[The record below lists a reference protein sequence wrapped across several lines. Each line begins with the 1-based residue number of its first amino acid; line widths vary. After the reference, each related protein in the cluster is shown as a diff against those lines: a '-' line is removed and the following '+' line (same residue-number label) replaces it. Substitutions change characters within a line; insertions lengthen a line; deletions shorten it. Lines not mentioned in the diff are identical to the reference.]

1 MDESKTTLL
10 TLYLTLICVYYYY
23 CFSDDEST
31 VPPGQAGAE
40 IFSCPDDY
48 IVIGGIR
55 LCGDKLND
63 GSLIEDFTMN
73 APVTGIS

>member
-1 MDESKTTLL
+1 LADG
-10 TLYLTLICVYYYY
+10 
-23 CFSDDEST
+23 EST

-40 IFSCPDDY
+40 IFNCPDDY

-55 LCGDKLND
+55 LCGDKFND

-73 APVTGIS
+73 APVTGEVPQLSKRELTILVL